1 MTKKGLKKLVTR
13 PHIFIQDF
21 LRKKTTKEEV
31 TAEIEVKKVV
41 YDIHSPLNVLF
52 YAYPRAWSLQKE
64 VLDEQLK
71 QDGNADEYYRL
82 AEGFEESYNWLEASI
97 YYKQAWDLKPYQ
109 EDWAL
114 RLGAVYERL
123 ENWKSAVVIYTL
135 LQANNPS
142 NVEYIYRLGYV
153 LSQAKE
159 YLHSC
164 DAFLILENR
173 KFEKTIEEKLKKDYK
188 QLDYLAFFEPAQS
201 KFWLIYLKAS
211 ITLKLTQNLKEI
223 SQKYFLYTQSFNPEI
238 YYLLAKDLTK
248 KKKYKE
254 ASKLF
259 IEQKIVQQAYNF
271 SLDAYKNRAFK
282 KVVDYTE
289 YYERHVL
296 ESETILY
303 ESNYGKGIEGEV
315 YTLFKSIYKDERFLS
330 YLHIWVLN
338 DNEMIPIEYKECL
351 NVIFVQRESDLY
363 LRYLTKAKYLIN
375 DKTFPVYFIRK
386 EQQIYLNSSLER
398 PIFGVSNK
406 IDDADI
412 SRNLRHSTHQSITTI
427 EDLFFN
433 SPKKISSS
441 KKSILFYGGNFDRN
455 HTTTAFVMLINSID
469 TDKYKITICL
479 DPTAIKKSKVR
490 IEEFKRVKSKV
501 SIVPRLGR
509 MLMTLEE
516 KEIRE
521 RFESQSY
528 LEDNAMWAI
537 YKKTYAREY
546 RRVFG
551 ESAFDLMVHFEGE
564 SIFWQSIFAYG
575 VNNGKSKM
583 IYQHHDMEKLWKKNR
598 PKLQNN
604 FILYREFDKIVSI
617 SEDLM
622 LINRE
627 KLAKNFNLKEN
638 AFTYM
643 GKLKFPIKKELPLTL
658 SVEDKK
664 IFENKKVFINIARF
678 SVNKNQERLIE
689 AFKIVNLI
697 HSDIILILLGGGEL
711 EKKLRK
717 LIKELKLENKI
728 FLWGQDKNKEL
739 YLQLSDALIIS
750 STFEKQP
757 FILREASLFQKK
769 VIAPQSLK
777 ESNLLRSKIDFLVE
791 SNSKGLSKGMLAF
804 LDEKIGEEYRTYNQ
818 NLLNKLY
825 DQYLS

>member
-1 MTKKGLKKLVTR
+1 MTQKGLKKLVTR
-13 PHIFIQDF
+13 PHLFIQDF
-21 LRKKTTKEEV
+21 LRKKMKKKEVV
-31 TAEIEVKKVV
+31 TQIEVKKVV
-41 YDIHSPLNVLF
+41 YDIHSPSNALF
-52 YAYPRAWSLQKE
+52 YAYPKAWSLQKE

-71 QDGNADEYYRL
+71 QHANADEYYRL
-82 AEGFEESYNWLEASI
+82 AQGFEEGYNWIDASI
-97 YYKQAWDLKPYQ
+97 YYKKAWDLKPYQ
-109 EDWAL
+109 EDWAM

-123 ENWKSAVVIYTL
+123 ENWKSAMSIYAFL
-135 LQANNPS
+135 GSNSPANR
-142 NVEYIYRLGYV
+142 EYIYRLGYV
-153 LSQAKE
+153 LAQAKE
-159 YLHSC
+159 YALSC
-164 DAFLILENR
+164 DAFLLLENK
-173 KFEKTIEEKLKKDYK
+173 KFERIIEKQPPKAYK
-188 QLDYLAFFEPAQS
+188 QLHCLASCEPKES
-201 KFWLIYLKAS
+201 EFWLTYLKLS
-211 ITLKLTQNLKEI
+211 LGLGVEQNLKKI
-223 SQKYFLYTQSFNPEI
+223 YQKYFLYAENFNPEI
-238 YYLLAKDLTK
+238 YYLQAKHLTSK
-248 KKKYKE
+248 KSYQE
-254 ASKLF
+254 ATQLF
-259 IEQKIVQQAYNF
+259 IEQKIVQKAYSF

-296 ESETILY
+296 EKKMVLY
-303 ESNYGKGIEGEV
+303 EINHGESIEGEV
-315 YTLFKSIYKDERFLS
+315 YTLFKTIYSDERFVS
-330 YLHIWVLN
+330 YVHIWVLN

-351 NVIFVQRESDLY
+351 NVIFVKRESDLY

-386 EQQIYLNSSLER
+386 EQQIYLNNSLER
-398 PIFGVSNK
+398 PIFGVLNK
-406 IDDADI
+406 MDDADI
-412 SRNLRHSTHQSITTI
+412 SRNLRHSTYQSITTI
-427 EDLFFN
+427 ENLFFN
-433 SPKKISSS
+433 SPTEILSS

-455 HTTTAFVMLINSID
+455 HTTTAFVMLINSIN

-564 SIFWQSIFAYG
+564 SIFWQSMFAYG
-575 VNNGKSKM
+575 VNNGRSKM

-604 FILYREFDKIVSI
+604 FILYREFDNIVSI
-617 SEDLM
+617 SENLM

-627 KLAKNFNLKEN
+627 NLAKNFNLEEN

-643 GKLKFPIKKELPLTL
+643 GTLKFPIKKELPLTL
-658 SVEDKK
+658 SIEDKK
-664 IFENKKVFINIARF
+664 IFENKKIFINIARF

-711 EKKLRK
+711 EEKLRK
-717 LIKELKLENKI
+717 LIKKMKLENKI

-739 YLQLSDALIIS
+739 YLQLSDALIVS

-769 VIAPQSLK
+769 IIAPQSLK